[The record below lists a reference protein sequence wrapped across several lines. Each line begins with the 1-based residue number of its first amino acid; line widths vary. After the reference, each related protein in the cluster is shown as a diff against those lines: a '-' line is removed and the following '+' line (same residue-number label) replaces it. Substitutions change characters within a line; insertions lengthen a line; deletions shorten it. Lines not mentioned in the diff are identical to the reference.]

1 MAIQTSHLSETGQ
14 LVEDTATRIMRA
26 HCSAEKLKQA
36 EGAWSEPLWR
46 DLEDAGLPRAL
57 ESSSEGVMG
66 IPIPEALHILRI
78 AGKFST
84 PVPLAESMLANWLIA
99 STGLPSI
106 GGPLTIAPVHGEDRL
121 ALTREGAR
129 WRIRGSASRLP
140 WARYAK
146 GMILVAAFS
155 GQEYIALVPSHL
167 FGEIVEGENLAR
179 EPRDRVTFDALLSE
193 ESVASFSD
201 GLESLYMLGAAM
213 RVMQMAGALDA
224 VLAMTVEYVMQR
236 KQFGRPLGKFQAI
249 QQNIAI
255 MAANIAAAKA
265 ASDSVTALFTK
276 NGSARCVAAAKLR
289 TNEAANIAA
298 KLAHQAHGAMGYT
311 QEYALHF
318 LTKRLWSW
326 RDEFGNE
333 AIWARKLGA
342 AVRERGA
349 DGLWPLITSD
359 LR

>member
-1 MAIQTSHLSETGQ
+1 
-14 LVEDTATRIMRA
+14 
-26 HCSAEKLKQA
+26 
-36 EGAWSEPLWR
+36 
-46 DLEDAGLPRAL
+46 
-57 ESSSEGVMG
+57 MG

-179 EPRDRVTFDALLSE
+179 EPRDRVIPLRLCSQKTARLA
-193 ESVASFSD
+193 ASLPRSY
-201 GLESLYMLGAAM
+201 EPM
-213 RVMQMAGALDA
+213 RLRT
-224 VLAMTVEYVMQR
+224 L
-236 KQFGRPLGKFQAI
+236 
-249 QQNIAI
+249 QQNSLIRR
-255 MAANIAAAKA
+255 MGRWDTHRSTHFTFLRS
-265 ASDSVTALFTK
+265 ASGPGA
-276 NGSARCVAAAKLR
+276 
-289 TNEAANIAA
+289 TN
-298 KLAHQAHGAMGYT
+298 LVM
-311 QEYALHF
+311 
-318 LTKRLWSW
+318 KRS
-326 RDEFGNE
+326 G
-333 AIWARKLGA
+333 
-342 AVRERGA
+342 REN
-349 DGLWPLITSD
+349 
-359 LR
+359 